1 MKDILSNLVP
11 LVKKS
16 KRVGRGLASGHG
28 KTACRGTKGQS
39 SRSGSG
45 VRPGFEGGQTTLIRR
60 TPKRGFFNRWGTN
73 YEIVNIGLLE
83 KFAANTV
90 ITPELLKKE
99 GILKTRL
106 PIKILGEGA
115 LTKTLTVHAHRFSA
129 SAKLKIESLQ
139 GKIEYIDGIP
149 EPKKEKPKK
158 EIPVKVVKEKPAEKK
173 PEVAKEKKQEA
184 PVTDKRP
191 EVKEKAEHPVEAKSV
206 KEKPAVSDKPAKE
219 VVKEKAEKT
228 EKIEKASHKEPAKEK
243 AAPKEKKEKPA
254 GKKAKSSDK

>member
-1 MKDILSNLVP
+1 MENILSNLVP
-11 LVKKS
+11 LVKKG

-28 KTACRGTKGQS
+28 KTACRGTKGQR

-45 VRPGFEGGQTTLIRR
+45 IRPGFEGGQTTLIRR

-99 GILKTRL
+99 GILKSRL

-139 GKIEYIDGIP
+139 GKIEYIGGIP
-149 EPKKEKPKK
+149 EPKKERPKK
-158 EIPVKVVKEKPAEKK
+158 EIPVKVVKEKPEEKK
-173 PEVAKEKKQEA
+173 PEVVKEKKQGS
-184 PVTDKRP
+184 PVVDKKP
-191 EVKEKAEHPVEAKSV
+191 EVKEKTEHPVEAKV
-206 KEKPAVSDKPAKE
+206 AKEKPAVPDKQAKE
-219 VVKEKAEKT
+219 AVKEKVEKT
-228 EKIEKASHKEPAKEK
+228 EKASKKETTKEK
-243 AAPKEKKEKPA
+243 SAPKEKKEKPA

>member
-73 YEIVNIGLLE
+73 YEVVNIGLLE

-99 GILKTRL
+99 GILKSRL

-129 SAKLKIESLQ
+129 SAKSKIEALQ

-173 PEVAKEKKQEA
+173 PEVVKEKKQEA
-184 PVTDKRP
+184 PADKKP
-191 EVKEKAEHPVEAKSV
+191 EVKEKAERPVEAKPV
-206 KEKPAVSDKPAKE
+206 KE
-219 VVKEKAEKT
+219 VVKEKIEKT
-228 EKIEKASHKEPAKEK
+228 EKVSKKEPVKEK
-243 AAPKEKKEKPA
+243 PASKEKKEKPAA